1 MMNATEELVIKST
14 DGAVEKPLSVLFIC
28 TGNTCRSPM
37 AAALFN
43 DRMKREG
50 RDARAAS
57 AGLYAEAD
65 APITPAAVAALQKA
79 GVAAAEDN
87 DYPAHRAHTVT
98 PDDVKKADLV
108 LCMSDRHAMELLLRF
123 PEAAG
128 KIEPL
133 PLSVPDPFGGD
144 ETVYA
149 ACLST
154 LQYALLLRFP
164 EAGA

>member
-1 MMNATEELVIKST
+1 MNAVCEAVKKSA
-14 DGAVEKPLSVLFIC
+14 DGAEEKAAPVLFVC

-43 DRMKREG
+43 DRAVKKG
-50 RDARAAS
+50 RAAVAFS
-57 AGLYAEAD
+57 AGLYAEEG
-65 APITPAAVAALQKA
+65 APITPAAAAALQAA
-79 GVAAAEDN
+79 GIAPTEQN
-87 DYPAHRAHTVT
+87 NYNAHRAHTVT
-98 PDDVKKADLV
+98 AADMEKAGLV

-128 KIEPL
+128 KIETL
-133 PLSVPDPFGGD
+133 PLSIPDPYGGD
-144 ETVYA
+144 AAVYA

-164 EAGA
+164 EEAS

>member
-1 MMNATEELVIKST
+1 MNTKEQTL
-14 DGAVEKPLSVLFIC
+14 EKPVDGVQKELLSVLFVC

-43 DRMKREG
+43 DRMQKEG
-50 RDARAAS
+50 RAARAAS
-57 AGLYAEAD
+57 AGLYAEEG
-65 APITPAAVAALQKA
+65 APITPAAAAALQAA
-79 GVAAAEDN
+79 GIVPTEQN

-98 PDDVKKADLV
+98 AADVEKADVV
-108 LCMSDRHAMELLLRF
+108 LCMSDGHAMELLLRF

-128 KIEPL
+128 KIGTL
-133 PLSVPDPFGGD
+133 PLTVPDPYGGD
-144 ETVYA
+144 AAVYA

>member
-1 MMNATEELVIKST
+1 MNAACEAVKKPA
-14 DGAVEKPLSVLFIC
+14 DGAEKENLCVLFVC

-43 DRMKREG
+43 DRMQKEG
-50 RDARAAS
+50 RAALAFS
-57 AGLYAEAD
+57 AGLFAEEG
-65 APITPAAVAALQKA
+65 APITPAAAAALQAA
-79 GVAAAEDN
+79 GIAASERN
-87 DYPAHRAHTVT
+87 DYAAHSAHTVT
-98 PDDVKKADLV
+98 AADMARADLV

-128 KIEPL
+128 KIETL
-133 PLSVPDPFGGD
+133 PLAVPDPYGGD
-144 ETVYA
+144 AAVYA

-164 EAGA
+164 EAAS